1 MTRQTI
7 ATGSAA
13 NDGTGDTLR
22 QAAQKINENFA
33 EIYQKFGGDNDVL
46 SSQISIEDSAISF
59 EGAIAD
65 DYETRLAAQ
74 NPTADRLVQ
83 IPDASGMIV
92 IDTATQ
98 TLTNKTLTTP
108 VISSISN
115 TGTLTLPTSTDTLV
129 GRATTDTLTNKTI
142 KNPLIVAP
150 KIGSRLTDSAGNEYI
165 NFTKTASAVNE
176 ITITNAATGTGPTI
190 STTGTNTNIDLNI
203 TTKGTGSVKID
214 KVAYTKTTF
223 NTDAGTIGDGN
234 TYIDFTATTAI
245 TATLA
250 AGVIEG
256 ETRIFTHTGTG
267 STAVTP
273 STFAQGTSFTISEN
287 GTANCIWSGA
297 SKGWFL
303 TSYDSDRVTITP

>member
-22 QAAQKINENFA
+22 QAAQKINDNFV
-33 EIYQKFGGDNDVL
+33 EIYQFLSNNDSDVL
-46 SSQISIEDSAISF
+46 PTRISLNDSAVVFNNGTFDTILKHAGSSSNRT
-59 EGAIAD
+59 I
-65 DYETRLAAQ
+65 TLP
-74 NPTADRLVQ
+74 N
-83 IPDASGMIV
+83 ASGNIV
-92 IDTATQ
+92 LDTATQ

-129 GRATTDTLTNKTI
+129 GRATSDTLTNKTI

-165 NFTKTASAVNE
+165 NFTKTTSAVNE

-223 NTDAGTIGDGN
+223 NTDAGTIDAGY
-234 TYIDFTATTAI
+234 TYIDFTATGAI

-250 AGVIEG
+250 AGTVNG
-256 ETRIFTHTGTG
+256 EIRIFTHTGTG

-273 STFAQGTSFTISEN
+273 STFAQGTSFTVSQN
-287 GTANCIWSGA
+287 GTANCIWSGTQ
-297 SKGWFL
+297 WFL